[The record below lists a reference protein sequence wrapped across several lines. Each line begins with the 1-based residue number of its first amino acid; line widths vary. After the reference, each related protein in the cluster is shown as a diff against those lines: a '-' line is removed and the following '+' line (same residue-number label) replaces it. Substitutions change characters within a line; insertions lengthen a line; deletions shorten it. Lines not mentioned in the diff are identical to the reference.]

1 MLPTLEQCLTIC
13 ENNISFKF
21 KVENIEGKKVYQ
33 FNYFLAK
40 HNDFINPLNQP
51 EDNITVTA
59 EELRGLTF
67 VEQDDG
73 SFKRYLMLHK
83 FFNLNQVPGYQYTDV
98 KDKKISSVA
107 DKRDGSM
114 ITFVKINGKVFA
126 KTKFSFQSEQAL
138 IAQEFYE
145 KDSGIK
151 ALVDEFLAYDVQPFF
166 ELTGPMNQ
174 IVLRY
179 SKTELKIIQVRDN
192 RDGSYITLNE
202 RYREYLF
209 TKFKVLTAD
218 SYNNNDY
225 TFEKMI
231 ELRETIK
238 GIEGWVVTT
247 ECGMMI
253 KIKTEEYMKLHH
265 LMTDAVTREDEVIRM
280 TLDEE
285 IDDVLAE
292 IPMDALELRFFVE
305 TISDGI
311 VDHVNELSEKIK
323 EMYIDM
329 KTLYPERKDF
339 AIACKPSEYF
349 GLLMRAYQDPSD
361 EAIEKEVINYV
372 KSKTNKLGIAKEYLK
387 SLGINAQFESKDED

>member
-1 MLPTLEQCLTIC
+1 MLPTLEQCLEIC
-13 ENNISFKF
+13 ANNISFKF
-21 KVENIEGKKVYQ
+21 KKEIIDGMKVYQ

-40 HNDFINPLNQP
+40 HSDFINPLNQP
-51 EDNITVTA
+51 EDAITITA

-67 VEQDDG
+67 VEQADG
-73 SFKRYLMLHK
+73 TYRRFLMLHK
-83 FFNLNQVPGYQYTDV
+83 FFNLNQVPGNLYHEV
-98 KDKKISSVA
+98 KDHKIIKVQ

-114 ITFVKINGKVFA
+114 ISFVKINGNVYA
-126 KTKFSFQSEQAL
+126 KTKFSFQSEQAVV
-138 IAQEFYE
+138 AQNIYNTNE
-145 KDSGIK
+145 GIRRF
-151 ALVDEFLAYDVQPFF
+151 VDYSLDNNIQPFF

-179 SKTELKIIQVRDN
+179 NKTELKIIQLRDSETGGYVRTTEEFRN
-192 RDGSYITLNE
+192 MIFENYGIE
-202 RYREYLF
+202 F
-209 TKFKVLTAD
+209 AD
-218 SYNNNDY
+218 ELPLEIY

-247 ECGMMI
+247 EYEML
-253 KIKTEEYMKLHH
+253 KIKTEEYMRLHH
-265 LMTDAVTREDEVIRM
+265 LMTDAVTKENEVIRM

-329 KTLYPERKDF
+329 KTLYPMRKDF

-361 EAIEKEVINYV
+361 EAVEKEVINYV
-372 KSKTNKLGIAKEYLK
+372 KSKTSKLGLAKEYLK
-387 SLGINAQFESKDED
+387 ELGINAHFESKDED